1 MDLKCSIKFFL
12 FPKKTDVMYFD
23 SMKKEDSFNLI
34 NGLMTNNSN
43 SYFDE
48 VYI

>member
-1 MDLKCSIKFFL
+1 MDLKCSIEFFL
-12 FPKKTDVMYFD
+12 FPKKTDVMYFE
-23 SMKKEDSFNLI
+23 SMKIENSFDLI
-34 NGLMTNNSN
+34 NGLMRINSN